1 MSGRI
6 SNTICPT
13 IKENNKYDEVK
24 EKILRNSLN
33 RLDVFVIYMHLQQTN
48 KQLYKKN

>member
-24 EKILRNSLN
+24 EKIKGESQ
-33 RLDVFVIYMHLQQTN
+33 VSWFIMTPVGGGGGGQGSPG
-48 KQLYKKN
+48 